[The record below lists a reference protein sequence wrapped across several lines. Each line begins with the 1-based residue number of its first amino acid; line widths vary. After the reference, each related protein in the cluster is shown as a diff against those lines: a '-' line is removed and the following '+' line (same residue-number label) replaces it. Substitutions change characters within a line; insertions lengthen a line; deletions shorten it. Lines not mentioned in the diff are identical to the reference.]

1 MPKNLVIV
9 ESPTK
14 TKTLKKF
21 LGSGYDV
28 EATMGHIID
37 LPGSRLG
44 VDVEHDFRPEYEQI
58 EGKEKVIKALKDAA
72 KKADIIYLAP
82 DPDREGEA
90 IAWHVASILK
100 GTKAKLRRATF
111 NEITKSAVSEALKNA
126 GDIDKNKVDAQQAR
140 RVLDRLVGYQISP
153 FLWKTVCRGL
163 SAGRVQSVA
172 LRLVCEREAEIR
184 AFVPQEYWT
193 IDVDLFKKG
202 DKAKTTFTAAVS
214 ERDGEKLDILEGTTA
229 AKIESE
235 LRDADYF
242 VAGVKTTD
250 RKRQPYPP
258 YVTSTLQQDAA
269 ARVRFSPKKTMSV
282 AQGLYEGV
290 EIGDKGPVGLITY
303 MRTDS
308 TRVADEAQTAAREL
322 ILAEFGDKYCPE
334 KPPVYTSKK
343 RTQDAHEAIRP
354 TYFDLPPAK
363 IKKSLTPDQFKLY
376 SLIWNRFV
384 ASQMAPAEIERTSVE
399 ITAKVADPKSKKGIS
414 YTLKAG
420 AEKVVFPGFLK
431 IYEDVAEENG
441 NGNGDAKKAGALPT
455 LAANDP
461 LVMVDVKPEQHWTK
475 PPARYSEAS
484 LVKELEANGIGRPST
499 YAQII
504 STIIQRNYVK
514 LEERRLYTTDLGE
527 TVNSI
532 LVDAFSELFNVEF
545 TAEMELELDRIEEG
559 TESWT
564 EIMHA
569 FYGPLSGSLE
579 HASERID
586 DIKQSHRQTLPDPC
600 PECGSQLIV
609 RWSRTGKFVAC
620 SAYPKCRY
628 TSDAGKRDALP
639 TEATDQVCEKCGA
652 PMVIKTGRFGRFMAC
667 SAYPGCKNT
676 KAIPTGVKCPE
687 DGCDGDL
694 VPRRTR
700 FGRTFYSC
708 SNYPECKYA
717 VWNRPVPQPCP
728 QCGSKFMLAKST
740 KAKGE
745 HTECPVCKH
754 VILAEAKTE
763 QPEPVEV

>member
-1 MPKNLVIV
+1 MAKNLVIV

-21 LGSGYDV
+21 LGAGYDI

-44 VDVEHDFRPEYEQI
+44 VDVENEFRPEYEQI
-58 EGKEKVIKALKDAA
+58 EGKEKVIKNLKEAA
-72 KKADIIYLAP
+72 RKADVVYLAP

-90 IAWHVASILK
+90 IAWHVASLLK
-100 GTKAKLRRATF
+100 GSKTKLRRATF

-126 GDIDKNKVDAQQAR
+126 GQIDQNKVDAQQAR

-172 LRLVCEREAEIR
+172 LRLVCEREAAIR
-184 AFVPQEYWT
+184 VFVPQEYWT
-193 IDVDLFKKG
+193 IDVDLYKKG
-202 DKAKTTFTAAVS
+202 DKAKTTFAASVA
-214 ERDGEKLDILEGTTA
+214 ERNGEKLDVLEGA
-229 AKIESE
+229 SAHKIESE
-235 LRDADYF
+235 LRAADYA
-242 VAGVKTTD
+242 VAAVKTTD

-308 TRVADEAQTAAREL
+308 TRVAQEAQTAAKDL
-322 ILAEFGDKYCPE
+322 IVSEYGEKYCPD

-343 RTQDAHEAIRP
+343 RAQDAHEAIRP

-363 IKKSLTPDQFKLY
+363 VKKYLTPDQFKLY
-376 SLIWNRFV
+376 SLIWNRFL
-384 ASQMAPAEIERTSVE
+384 ASQMAPADIVRISVDV
-399 ITAKVADPKSKKGIS
+399 TARVNDPKTKKLIE

-420 AEKVVFPGFLK
+420 AETVVFPGFLK

-441 NGNGDAKKAGALPT
+441 NGNGKKTVALPT
-455 LAANDP
+455 LAESDP
-461 LVMVDVKPEQHWTK
+461 LVMIDVKPEQHWTK
-475 PPARYSEAS
+475 PPARYTEAS

-514 LEERRLYTTDLGE
+514 LEERRLYTTELGE

-532 LVDAFSELFNVEF
+532 LIDAFSELFNVEF

-559 TESWT
+559 TETWT

-569 FYGPLSGSLE
+569 FYGPLSGSLA

-586 DIKQSHRQTLPDPC
+586 AIKQSHREVQPDPC
-600 PECGSQLIV
+600 PECGSQLIA
-609 RWSRTGKFVAC
+609 RWSRTGKFIAC

-628 TSDAGKRDALP
+628 TSDAGKAEPLP
-639 TEATDQVCEKCGA
+639 TEATDQLCDKCGS

-667 SAYPGCKNT
+667 SGYPGCKNT
-676 KAIPTGVKCPE
+676 KPIPTGVTCPE
-687 DGCDGDL
+687 EGCDGDL

-708 SNYPECKYA
+708 SNYPTCKYA
-717 VWNRPVPQPCP
+717 VWNRPVPLPCP

-740 KAKGE
+740 KAKGD
-745 HTECPVCKH
+745 HTECPTCKH
-754 VILAEAKTE
+754 VILAEANVGE
-763 QPEPVEV
+763 PEPVEV

>member
-21 LGSGYDV
+21 LGAGYAV

-44 VDVEHDFRPEYEQI
+44 VDVENDFRPEYEQI
-58 EGKEKVIKALKDAA
+58 EGKEKVIKALKEAA
-72 KKADIIYLAP
+72 KKANVIYLAP

-111 NEITKSAVSEALKNA
+111 NEITKTAVSEALKNA
-126 GDIDKNKVDAQQAR
+126 GEIDQHKVDAQQAR

-202 DKAKTTFTAAVS
+202 DKSKTVFTAAVS
-214 ERDGEKLDILEGTTA
+214 EREGEKLDILEEATA
-229 AKIESE
+229 RKIETE
-235 LRDADYF
+235 LRDADYS
-242 VAGVKTTD
+242 VTNVKTTD

-258 YVTSTLQQDAA
+258 YVTSTIQQDAA

-290 EIGDKGPVGLITY
+290 EIGDKGPIGLITY

-308 TRVADEAQTAAREL
+308 TRVAAEAQTAAREL
-322 ILAEFGDKYCPE
+322 IVSEYGEEYCPE
-334 KPPVYTSKK
+334 KPPVYASKK

-354 TYFDLPPAK
+354 TYFDLPPAT
-363 IKKSLTPDQFKLY
+363 IKKYLSPDQLKLY
-376 SLIWNRFV
+376 TLIWNRFI

-399 ITAKVADPKSKKGIS
+399 ISAKASDPKSKKGVE
-414 YTLKAG
+414 YTLKTG
-420 AEKVVFPGFLK
+420 AEKIVFLGFLK
-431 IYEDVAEENG
+431 VYEDVTEENG
-441 NGNGDAKKAGALPT
+441 NGKPTVSLPK
-455 LAANDP
+455 LQEKDP
-461 LVMVDVKPEQHWTK
+461 LSMVEVKPEQHFTK

-579 HASERID
+579 HASGRID
-586 DIKQSHRQTLPDPC
+586 EIKQSHRQILPDPC
-600 PECGSQLIV
+600 PECSAQLIV

-620 SAYPKCRY
+620 SSYPKCRY
-628 TSDAGKRDALP
+628 TSDAGKSDPLP
-639 TEATDQVCEKCGA
+639 TEATDQVCEKCSS

-667 SAYPGCKNT
+667 SGYPGCKNT
-676 KAIPTGVKCPE
+676 KAIPTGVTCPE
-687 DGCDGDL
+687 DGCKGDL

-708 SNYPECKYA
+708 STYPECKYA

-728 QCGSKFMLAKST
+728 QCSSKFMLAKST

-745 HTECPVCKH
+745 HMECPTCKN
-754 VILAEAKTE
+754 VVLPEVKVE

>member
-1 MPKNLVIV
+1 MAKSLVIV

-21 LGSGYDV
+21 LGAGYDV

-37 LPGSRLG
+37 LPSSRLG
-44 VDVEHDFRPEYEQI
+44 VDVENDFRPEYEKI
-58 EGKEKVIKALKDAA
+58 EGKEKVIKALKEAA
-72 KKADIIYLAP
+72 KKADVIYLAP

-90 IAWHVASILK
+90 IAWHVAGILK
-100 GTKAKLRRATF
+100 GVKGKLRRATF

-126 GDIDKNKVDAQQAR
+126 GEIDQNKVDAQQAR

-193 IDVDLFKKG
+193 IDVDLFKKA
-202 DKAKTTFTAAVS
+202 DKSKTSFTASVA
-214 ERDGEKLDILEGTTA
+214 ERDDEKIDILDERTA
-229 AKIESE
+229 RKIESD
-235 LRDADYF
+235 LRE
-242 VAGVKTTD
+242 AGYTVGSVKTTE

-290 EIGDKGPVGLITY
+290 EIGAKGQVGLITY

-308 TRVADEAQTAAREL
+308 TRVAAEAQTAAREL
-322 ILAEFGDKYCPE
+322 IISEYGGPYCPE
-334 KPPVYTSKK
+334 KPPVYASKK

-354 TYFDLPPAK
+354 TYFDLSPSTV
-363 IKKSLTPDQFKLY
+363 KKYLSPDQLKLY
-376 SLIWNRFV
+376 TLIWNRFL
-384 ASQMAPAEIERTSVE
+384 ASQMAPAAIERTSVD
-399 ITAKVADPKSKKGIS
+399 ITASVGDPKSKKGTT
-414 YTLKAG
+414 YTLKTG
-420 AEKVVFPGFLK
+420 AEKVIFPGFLK
-431 IYEDVAEENG
+431 VYEDVTEENG
-441 NGNGDAKKAGALPT
+441 NGKKVATLPK
-455 LAANDP
+455 LAENDP
-461 LVMVDVKPEQHWTK
+461 LVMVEVKPEQHWTK
-475 PPARYSEAS
+475 PPSRYSEAT

-504 STIIQRNYVK
+504 STIVQRNYVK
-514 LEERRLYTTDLGE
+514 LEERRLYTTELGE
-527 TVNSI
+527 TVNLV
-532 LVDAFSELFNVEF
+532 LVDAFPELFNVEF

-559 TESWT
+559 TETWT

-569 FYGPLSGSLE
+569 FYGPLSGSLD
-579 HASERID
+579 HASGRID
-586 DIKQSHRQTLPDPC
+586 DIKQSHREVLPDPC

-628 TSDAGKRDALP
+628 TSDVGQKDTLP
-639 TEATDQVCEKCGA
+639 TEATDQICEKCSS
-652 PMVIKTGRFGRFMAC
+652 PMVIKTGRFGRFLAC
-667 SAYPGCKNT
+667 SGYPGCKNT
-676 KAIPTGVKCPE
+676 KPIPTGVNCPE
-687 DGCDGDL
+687 EGCDGAL

-708 SNYPECKYA
+708 SNYPACKYA
-717 VWNRPVPQPCP
+717 VWNRPVPQACP
-728 QCGSKFMLAKST
+728 QCGSRFMLSKST
-740 KAKGE
+740 KARGE
-745 HTECPVCKH
+745 HLECPACKH
-754 VILAEAKTE
+754 IILAEAKTE
-763 QPEPVEV
+763 QPEAVEA